1 MFVLLVERGWNNIE
15 PAGSCWEA
23 GLDVDIPSGGAITNH
38 HTLQVHADCTGFSVC
53 GLLVI
58 LVDLPGQIGH
68 VDSGVGFTR
77 YKELVRQIFWVFNI
91 PLLEGSERILRLKH
105 IVGLQVLSSSGMGVA
120 YTSW

>member
-1 MFVLLVERGWNNIE
+1 MPESHVNVGISCVIFPIRDSISNHKSFEVWLKYSIISSVLCVVLI
-15 PAGSCWEA
+15 
-23 GLDVDIPSGGAITNH
+23 DVVSE
-38 HTLQVHADCTGFSVC
+38 VR
-53 GLLVI
+53 
-58 LVDLPGQIGH
+58 H
-68 VDSGVGFTR
+68 VDSGVGFTG